1 MKRLKFPLSIAT
13 SVAFLLFIL
22 SGCSKNEPEILSVD
36 KSEKVSIKE
45 IKQVDDKFANFE
57 SFLKSESFQIL
68 KTNIGDFKIES
79 IQAVSFYD
87 ESISGFII
95 IINDAKGYKR
105 DLMTVYEAA
114 EPNKFTT
121 LLRENNVDELNGKI
135 NGKVIWY
142 DATYSKLN
150 EMHVVANKISNFK
163 VYTSDKSLSHKNARF
178 ASIKGGCKW
187 HCNNDEFNREYQR
200 AKDECESNWQCDFA
214 CSFNV
219 CAISY
224 LAVAIRRCVT
234 CEL

>member
-1 MKRLKFPLSIAT
+1 MITQICATENKLAATVLCYKIPSVQIQMKRLKFPLSIAT

-36 KSEKVSIKE
+36 KSAKVSIKE

-105 DLMTVYEAA
+105 DLMTVY
-114 EPNKFTT
+114 
-121 LLRENNVDELNGKI
+121 GS
-135 NGKVIWY
+135 G
-142 DATYSKLN
+142 
-150 EMHVVANKISNFK
+150 
-163 VYTSDKSLSHKNARF
+163 
-178 ASIKGGCKW
+178 
-187 HCNNDEFNREYQR
+187 
-200 AKDECESNWQCDFA
+200 
-214 CSFNV
+214 
-219 CAISY
+219 
-224 LAVAIRRCVT
+224 
-234 CEL
+234 